1 MLVTAHDDRPQ
12 ETTVPRYLLI
22 VDFQSGADTTPMDE
36 WTPDEVDA
44 HLSYYRR
51 LNDELAASGELVG
64 GEILSGPDV
73 SHVVRST
80 GPGSTRV
87 IEGPFAE
94 FSEWV
99 AGFQVVEVES
109 LERALE
115 IAALVSAVP
124 GRGGAPTG
132 QPIQV
137 REIVGSPPSGS
148 DEMSAWLADVDGS

>member
-1 MLVTAHDDRPQ
+1 M
-12 ETTVPRYLLI
+12 PRYLLI
-22 VDFQSGADTTPMDE
+22 VDFQSGADPTPME
-36 WTPDEVDA
+36 AWTPDEVDA
-44 HLSYYRR
+44 HLAYYRR

-80 GPGSTRV
+80 GPGATQV
-87 IEGPFAE
+87 TEGPFAE

-99 AGFQVVEVES
+99 AGFQVVEVGS
-109 LERALE
+109 LERALA

-137 REIVGSPPSGS
+137 REIIGAPPRGS
-148 DEMSAWLADVDGS
+148 DEMDAWLADVDGS